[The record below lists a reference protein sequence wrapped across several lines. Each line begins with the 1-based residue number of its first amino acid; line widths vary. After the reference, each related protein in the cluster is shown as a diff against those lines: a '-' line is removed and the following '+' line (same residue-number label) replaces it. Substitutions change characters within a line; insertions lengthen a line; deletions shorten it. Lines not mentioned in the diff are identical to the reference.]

1 MKDALY
7 IVMETPID
15 RIEDELPRLEV
26 GIFSSKAKAIAFCEN
41 EMEQFLDKDEKIIIN
56 EHPGVK
62 PYIAIRFPDD
72 PTPSYI
78 IYPRY
83 VDVED

>member
-1 MKDALY
+1 MRDALY

-15 RIEDELPRLEV
+15 RIEEELPRLEV
-26 GIFSSKAKAIAFCEN
+26 GVFSSLDKAIAFCEDK
-41 EMEQFLDKDEKIIIN
+41 MEPLLDEGEKIVSN
-56 EHPGVK
+56 NHPGVK
-62 PYIAIRFPDD
+62 PYITMRFPDD
-72 PTPSYI
+72 SIPSYI